1 MAMARA
7 SQEERSECKGRGA
20 KWFRLFKPEKGGRC
34 ACSRMKSGQRWR
46 EGGTWG
52 LRIDLC
58 DSVFHIRLFR
68 GLEGPGAQGH
78 RFADHS
84 TIRVFLVQ
92 DLTHR
97 WDSNYFNEEMNEHS
111 AWVLAS
117 DGKLGSSKQV
127 RKVMESCKGRN
138 FPVMEKGKGRSLFL
152 VGEAIPV
159 AVHTERQGSRRN
171 KEVNNVETNLRF
183 HLQMPQAPQPL
194 RPGDI
199 YTKREA
205 EN

>member
-1 MAMARA
+1 
-7 SQEERSECKGRGA
+7 
-20 KWFRLFKPEKGGRC
+20 
-34 ACSRMKSGQRWR
+34 
-46 EGGTWG
+46 
-52 LRIDLC
+52 
-58 DSVFHIRLFR
+58 
-68 GLEGPGAQGH
+68 
-78 RFADHS
+78 
-84 TIRVFLVQ
+84 
-92 DLTHR
+92 
-97 WDSNYFNEEMNEHS
+97 MNEHS